1 MVKLNSTLPA
11 IRGLYFLIIQDES
24 LREPR
29 IEERLIARL
38 QCVDHKFIPSYL
50 LKHKPSHHLHM
61 HPPRHPSLRNLL
73 RLINQPH
80 IQQKLRST
88 PNSALKCRE
97 DPSVRVA
104 RVFANYT
111 KNHKLATNPL
121 NIKFNKQTETH
132 IRTKNSVLLS
142 MEVSRQIQLLLA
154 HGR

>member
-1 MVKLNSTLPA
+1 MCSDDEKVRIPVGISSQQFTPRHAHREPGRKQVVKLNSTLPA
-11 IRGLYFLIIQDES
+11 IRGLYLLITQDES

-29 IEERLIARL
+29 IEQRLIARL
-38 QCVDHKFIPSYL
+38 LCVDHNFIPSYL

-104 RVFANYT
+104 RVFAN
-111 KNHKLATNPL
+111 
-121 NIKFNKQTETH
+121 
-132 IRTKNSVLLS
+132 
-142 MEVSRQIQLLLA
+142 
-154 HGR
+154 